1 MIAIVSD
8 THENIPLIR
17 KAIDVIKS
25 KNVDLIIHCG
35 DVVSP
40 STLKEFE
47 GFPFKF
53 VLGKLKGLLFLQIS

>member
-53 VLGKLKGLLFLQIS
+53 VL